1 MSFELRF
8 TPSAENDRASIKDP
22 KRVKKV
28 RNTLAKLAN
37 DPGYQGLAT
46 HRYEAFDKVYGNPVW
61 ESYVENR
68 TPVAWR
74 IWWAYGPERG
84 QITVLMIGPH
94 TN

>member
-1 MSFELRF
+1 VSFELLF
-8 TPSAENDRASIKDP
+8 TPSAETDRDSITEP
-22 KRVKKV
+22 KRAKKV

-46 HRYEAFDKVYGNPVW
+46 HRYVAFDKVYGHTVW
-61 ESYVENR
+61 ESYVENQ
-68 TPVAWR
+68 TPTAWR

-94 TN
+94 P